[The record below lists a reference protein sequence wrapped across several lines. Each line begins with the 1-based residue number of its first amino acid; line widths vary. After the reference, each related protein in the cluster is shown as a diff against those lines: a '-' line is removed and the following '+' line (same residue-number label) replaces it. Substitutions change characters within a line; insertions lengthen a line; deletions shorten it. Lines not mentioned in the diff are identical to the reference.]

1 MSTAPSDPVALY
13 VHVPFC
19 TRRCH
24 YCDFAVTPSADPP
37 IRDWLEALAE
47 DLNQWQAELDTP
59 RLPPLDT
66 IFVGGGTPSLLGAA
80 GMDGLRRLL
89 EDRFP
94 LDPDTVEWTAE
105 ANPNSLTSDT
115 ARAWRE
121 AGVNRL
127 SLGVQSF
134 DDRVLEWLGR
144 SHDRSEATA
153 AVERARAAGFENL
166 SVDLIF
172 GLPVEVPRSWRRDL
186 EHALD
191 LALPHLSTYGLTA
204 ERRTALGR
212 WVSAGHVRM
221 PDQEQYEYEYLT
233 AAELLESHDL
243 KQYEVSNF
251 ARSGYECRHNWHYW
265 IGSEYLGV
273 GPSSHSFV
281 GGRRSWNVREWPAYR
296 LAAVE
301 RRSVRE
307 GREEPTPQQRRLE
320 SLWLGLRTRRGI
332 DLARHGLSE
341 RAVATWIREGRAILA
356 GGRLRLTPRGWLL
369 LDELVTELSARD
381 EEAEHSRAAGGHE
394 RTECDDA

>member
-1 MSTAPSDPVALY
+1 MVAAIVSCADDMLEPNSDSVALY

-37 IRDWLEALAE
+37 VDDWLEALE
-47 DLNQWQAELDTP
+47 KDLNQWQAELGEL
-59 RLPPLDT
+59 RLRRLDT
-66 IFVGGGTPSLLGAA
+66 IFVGGGTPSLLGGA
-80 GMDGLRRLL
+80 GMEGLRRLI
-89 EDRFP
+89 EDRFL
-94 LDPDTVEWTAE
+94 LDIGSVEWSAE
-105 ANPNSLTSDT
+105 ANPNSLTLET

-134 DDRVLEWLGR
+134 DDRVLQWLGR
-144 SHDRSEATA
+144 LHDAAEATA
-153 AVERARAAGFENL
+153 AVERARTAGFDNV

-172 GLPVEVPRSWRRDL
+172 GVPGEVSRSWRHEL
-186 EHALD
+186 EHATE
-191 LALPHLSTYGLTA
+191 LALPHVSAYGLTA

-212 WVSAGHVRM
+212 RVDSGRVRM

-233 AAELLESHDL
+233 AVEILESHHL

-265 IGSEYLGV
+265 IGTEYLGV

-281 GGRRSWNVREWPAYR
+281 RGRRSWNVRDWPAYR
-296 LAAVE
+296 AAA
-301 RRSVRE
+301 RDGTSLRE
-307 GREEPTPQQRRLE
+307 GHEEPTPQQRSLE

-332 DLARHGLSE
+332 DLARHEITENS
-341 RAVATWIREGRAILA
+341 VASWIEEGRATLA
-356 GGRLRLTPRGWLL
+356 DGRLRLTARGWLL
-369 LDELVTELSARD
+369 LDEVVTELSARSA
-381 EEAEHSRAAGGHE
+381 EARGL
-394 RTECDDA
+394 

>member
-1 MSTAPSDPVALY
+1 MADTAPCTDPMAASLPDSVSLY

-24 YCDFAVTPSADPP
+24 YCDFAVTASADPP
-37 IRDWLEALAE
+37 IGAWLEALAE
-47 DLNQWQAELDTP
+47 DLNQWQVELGTP
-59 RLPPLDT
+59 RLPRLDT

-80 GMDGLRRLL
+80 GMEGLRRLFD
-89 EDRFP
+89 DRFP
-94 LDPDTVEWTAE
+94 LDPGSVEWTAE
-105 ANPNSLTSDT
+105 ANPNSLTLDT

-134 DDRVLEWLGR
+134 DDRALRWLGR
-144 SHDRSEATA
+144 LHDGNEATA

-166 SVDLIF
+166 SIDLIF
-172 GLPVEVPRSWRRDL
+172 GLPAGVARGWRDDL
-186 EHALD
+186 EHAMR
-191 LALPHLSTYGLTA
+191 LAVPHLSAYGLTA
-204 ERRTALGR
+204 EHRTPLGR
-212 WVSAGHVRM
+212 WVSTGRVTM
-221 PDQEQYEYEYLT
+221 PEPEQYEYEYLT
-233 AAELLESHDL
+233 AVDILEAFDL
-243 KQYEVSNF
+243 KHYEVSNF

-296 LAAVE
+296 LAAQT
-301 RRSVRE
+301 RSSVRE
-307 GREEPTPQQRRLE
+307 GHEELAPEQRRLE

-332 DLARHGLSE
+332 ELARFGVPE
-341 RAVATWIREGRAILA
+341 RAVAAWIEAGRAILE
-356 GGRLRLTPRGWLL
+356 GGRLRLTSRGWLL

-381 EEAEHSRAAGGHE
+381 DEGLHR
-394 RTECDDA
+394 